1 MLVNMQKRAILAEQ
15 ETENAYKE
23 MDRLNK
29 MLAAPHMPK
38 EEFAAEE
45 SHGADGDQQWR
56 EEFAPSYGVEEAPS
70 YGAEE
75 EPSSWFSGYDRC
87 NI

>member
-1 MLVNMQKRAILAEQ
+1 MQKRALVAEH

-23 MDRLNK
+23 MDKLNK
-29 MLAAPHMPK
+29 LVVASHKP
-38 EEFAAEE
+38 EEESAEE
-45 SHGADGDQQWR
+45 SRDQQWR
-56 EEFAPSYGVEEAPS
+56 EEFAPSYGVEE
-70 YGAEE
+70 